1 MNNTLFKR
9 MAKQALKKRRTL
21 VKINTKKLSFGI
33 DPNNFSI
40 IVIFHFSER
49 FRV

>member
-9 MAKQALKKRRTL
+9 MVKQALKKHRTL
-21 VKINTKKLSFGI
+21 VKIKTKKLSFGI
-33 DPNNFSI
+33 DLNNFSI
-40 IVIFHFSER
+40 IVTFHFSER